1 MRFNYQQEVL
11 VLPASILNAGADGVQ
26 LRVLLWLASDPSLL
40 RKVRQL
46 AKLADCTADEARA
59 AIRFWQEAGTVTVD
73 GEGEAIPAMA
83 SAETAPTTKP
93 EKTEEAKPKKP
104 ARTLLRRADE
114 LPTYT
119 STELAD
125 LLEARASVRILVDEA
140 QRMLGK
146 LFNPSEL
153 NILVGMLDYLSLS
166 EESILLLLAHCKR
179 IGKTNL
185 RAIEKYAY
193 SLVDRGITEP
203 AALEKEICVLEE
215 LHSFEGEIR
224 TLFGMKSRAL
234 TEREAKMLRAWRSFG
249 YGIEIVRLAYE
260 LTVNATSDPS
270 LPYANAILER
280 WNAEGLRN
288 EEEIRASIEA
298 SAGDA
303 QGARDRGR
311 GRSGRNGKNG
321 KRGTGEKP
329 DLGKT
334 SLGNSFDT
342 DDFFEAALQRSFQQG
357 GKETGGK

>member
-1 MRFNYQQEVL
+1 MKFNYQQEVL
-11 VLPASILNAGADGVQ
+11 VLPASILNAGADPAQ
-26 LRVLLWLASDPSLL
+26 LRVLLWLASDASLA

-46 AKLADCTADEARA
+46 AKLAECDADTARDAL
-59 AIRFWQEAGTVTVD
+59 RFWQEAGVLTD
-73 GEGEAIPAMA
+73 AEAEALPAMA
-83 SAETAPTTKP
+83 SAEPAPKKETP
-93 EKTEEAKPKKP
+93 KPKEEK
-104 ARTLLRRADE
+104 RTLVRRADE

-119 STELAD
+119 SVELAD
-125 LLEARASVRILVDEA
+125 LLEARASVRVLVDEA
-140 QRMLGK
+140 QRILGK

-153 NILVGMLDYLSLS
+153 NILVGMLDYLALS
-166 EESILLLLAHCKR
+166 EESILLLLAHCKK

-203 AALEKEICVLEE
+203 AALEEEICILEE

-234 TEREAKMLRAWRSFG
+234 TTRESTMLRAWRSFG

-260 LTVNATSDPS
+260 LTVNATSEPS

-288 EEEIRASIEA
+288 EEEIRKSLEE
-298 SAGDA
+298 SSGEA

-311 GRSGRNGKNG
+311 GRSGRNGK
-321 KRGTGEKP
+321 RGTGEKT
-329 DLGKT
+329 DLGKPA
-334 SLGNSFDT
+334 LGNSFDT
-342 DDFFEAALQRSFQQG
+342 DDFFEAALQRSFQSDGQ
-357 GKETGGK
+357 ETGGK

>member
-83 SAETAPTTKP
+83 SAETAPTT
-93 EKTEEAKPKKP
+93 EKIEETKPKKP

-179 IGKTNL
+179 IGTTNL

-203 AALEKEICVLEE
+203 AALEEEICVLEE

-288 EEEIRASIEA
+288 EEEIRASMEA

-303 QGARDRGR
+303 QGARGQ
-311 GRSGRNGKNG
+311 RNRKGGKG
-321 KRGTGEKP
+321 
-329 DLGKT
+329 GKT
-334 SLGNSFDT
+334 ASGKPSLGNSFDT

>member
-83 SAETAPTTKP
+83 SAETAPTA

-203 AALEKEICVLEE
+203 AALEEEICVLEE

-288 EEEIRASIEA
+288 EEEIRASMEA

-303 QGARDRGR
+303 QGARGQ
-311 GRSGRNGKNG
+311 RNRKGGKG
-321 KRGTGEKP
+321 
-329 DLGKT
+329 GKT
-334 SLGNSFDT
+334 ASVKPSLGNSFDT

>member
-83 SAETAPTTKP
+83 SAETAPTTET
-93 EKTEEAKPKKP
+93 EKTEETKPKKP

-203 AALEKEICVLEE
+203 AALEEEICVLEE

-288 EEEIRASIEA
+288 EEEIRASMEA

-303 QGARDRGR
+303 QGARGQ
-311 GRSGRNGKNG
+311 RNRKGGKG
-321 KRGTGEKP
+321 
-329 DLGKT
+329 GKT
-334 SLGNSFDT
+334 ASVKPSLGNSFDT

>member
-26 LRVLLWLASDPSLL
+26 LRVLLWLASDTSLL

-59 AIRFWQEAGTVTVD
+59 AIRFWQEAGAILVE

-83 SAETAPTTKP
+83 SAEASPQSEEKKP
-93 EKTEEAKPKKP
+93 AKP

-114 LPTYT
+114 LPAYT

-125 LLEARASVRILVDEA
+125 LLEARASVRVLVDEA
-140 QRMLGK
+140 QRILGK

-203 AALEKEICVLEE
+203 AAMEEEIRVLEE
-215 LHSFEGEIR
+215 LHSVEGEIR

-234 TEREAKMLRAWRSFG
+234 TERETKMLRAWRDFG
-249 YGIEIVRLAYE
+249 YDVGIVRLAYE
-260 LTVNATSDPS
+260 LTVNATGEPS

-303 QGARDRGR
+303 EGARGQGR
-311 GRSGRNGKNG
+311 QKGGRNGRNEKTG
-321 KRGTGEKP
+321 KRGTGEKTN
-329 DLGKT
+329 LGRP

-342 DDFFEAALQRSFQQG
+342 DDFFEAALQRSFQQSDR
-357 GKETGGK
+357 ETGGK

>member
-59 AIRFWQEAGTVTVD
+59 AIRFWQEAGIITVD

-83 SAETAPTTKP
+83 SAETAPTT
-93 EKTEEAKPKKP
+93 EKTEETKPKKP

-203 AALEKEICVLEE
+203 AALEEEICVLEE

-280 WNAEGLRN
+280 WNAEGLRT

-303 QGARDRGR
+303 EGPRGQ
-311 GRSGRNGKNG
+311 RNRKGGKG
-321 KRGTGEKP
+321 
-329 DLGKT
+329 GKT
-334 SLGNSFDT
+334 ASVKPSLGNSFDT

>member
-83 SAETAPTTKP
+83 SAETAPTT
-93 EKTEEAKPKKP
+93 EKAEETKPKKP

-140 QRMLGK
+140 QRILGK

-203 AALEKEICVLEE
+203 AALEEEICVLEE

-280 WNAEGLRN
+280 WNAEGLRT
-288 EEEIRASIEA
+288 EEEIRASMEA

-303 QGARDRGR
+303 EGPRGQ
-311 GRSGRNGKNG
+311 RNRKGGKG
-321 KRGTGEKP
+321 
-329 DLGKT
+329 GKT
-334 SLGNSFDT
+334 ASVKPSLGNSFDT

>member
-83 SAETAPTTKP
+83 SAETVPTT
-93 EKTEEAKPKKP
+93 EKTEETKPKKP

-203 AALEKEICVLEE
+203 AALEEEICVLEE

-303 QGARDRGR
+303 EGPRGQ
-311 GRSGRNGKNG
+311 RNRKGGKG
-321 KRGTGEKP
+321 
-329 DLGKT
+329 GKT
-334 SLGNSFDT
+334 ASVKPSLGNSFDT